1 MRSIVAK
8 IRLDLSFGM
17 SLVTLFRFFVNS
29 FKTQVYHLG
38 VRARITK
45 SIFAVAF
52 LTKEC
57 FELYFSTASI
67 S

>member
-8 IRLDLSFGM
+8 IRSDLSFGM
-17 SLVTLFRFFVNS
+17 SLVASIRFVVNS
-29 FKTQVYHLG
+29 SKTQVYHLG

-57 FELYFSTASI
+57 FELYFLTASI